1 TWSMGRASVRGSA
14 AAVETSHQASARS
27 NRSLGGDACRSRLL
41 LLTDVEP
48 NPGKR
53 FPGSLPILSTD
64 WLRRHWRGSPSHGL
78 QRRPKRDP
86 FSAGCVIR
94 SRERAA
100 PMSRR
105 DCDPRA
111 WFRLGRN
118 DGYDPFVWVVRLD
131 RLDVLDRREPAV
143 RPGD

>member
-1 TWSMGRASVRGSA
+1 RRRLADLDCT
-14 AAVETSHQASARS
+14 VERQ
-27 NRSLGGDACRSRLL
+27 
-41 LLTDVEP
+41 
-48 NPGKR
+48 
-53 FPGSLPILSTD
+53 
-64 WLRRHWRGSPSHGL
+64 GL

-86 FSAGCVIR
+86 FSAGWVIR

-111 WFRLGRN
+111 WFRLDRN

-131 RLDVLDRREPAV
+131 RLDALDRREPAV
-143 RPGD
+143 PSRRQGAEATAYGRGAPGARREGRAVALPGGGLRRGSWSRFSADRGS